1 MAKIANRGGQN
12 RLDSAK
18 TAESNKIIA
27 DSTNCRKSTKS
38 SAKISNTTSK
48 IFFIAFC
55 VFVVLYLAN
64 MVYRANFGIIDD
76 HTLLST
82 LHLGTHI
89 APSIMP
95 EIGRFFPLNALE
107 LNILSKFFGI
117 NASAFYAFNAFGA
130 LVLIC
135 CIYRVLRYF
144 LSVPFVV
151 GIIVVFL
158 CTPAFITAFLRLFVP
173 EKFESIF
180 FAIFIFSYI
189 YFVKKGSKIA
199 MLLSLISATIAL
211 YYKEPAFIML
221 GAFAFF
227 HFIFAF
233 KISNIYNK
241 ILDILLCVSAFVWVV
256 AYYLFVIANK
266 STSGSY
272 GDTPYNPL
280 IVFVKTL
287 LNYILT
293 EPFLF
298 IGVFALVGYRIYLV
312 LYKKENINA
321 LLDALLL
328 GAALYSLAYLVLKI
342 YSFHYS
348 LPAYIF
354 ALLPL
359 GYYFHAYFKAKFI
372 KTILFVCVVLYI
384 FNALPSFLYQLNHYK
399 AVPNNFANTIA
410 FLDKYLSQNPS
421 TNIYLE
427 GVNRAS
433 GVEVYNSF
441 GKNIAFFGH
450 KDFDLLSDIGIDN
463 EILGKSDEKSPYS
476 VFRSNAIVEKKSG
489 DLVILTPF
497 NTRNF
502 DGNKNYE
509 LLFESKVGFNLPML
523 NIKSILKIIT
533 LKLIGDGG
541 EIILASN
548 AFALPI
554 HFSVYRVK

>member
-1 MAKIANRGGQN
+1 MI
-12 RLDSAK
+12 
-18 TAESNKIIA
+18 
-27 DSTNCRKSTKS
+27 
-38 SAKISNTTSK
+38 
-48 IFFIAFC
+48 
-55 VFVVLYLAN
+55 
-64 MVYRANFGIIDD
+64 YRANFGIIDD

-82 LHLGTHI
+82 LHLGANI

-107 LNILSKFFGI
+107 LNILSNFFGI
-117 NASAFYAFNAFGA
+117 NASVFYAFSALGV

-135 CIYRVLRYF
+135 CIYRALRYF
-144 LSVPFVV
+144 LSVPLVI
-151 GIIVVFL
+151 GIIVAFL
-158 CTPAFITAFLRLFVP
+158 CTPASITAFLRLFVP

-189 YFVKKGSKIA
+189 YFLRKDSKIA
-199 MLLSLISATIAL
+199 MFISLISATIAL

-233 KISNIYNK
+233 KTSNVYQK
-241 ILDILLCVSAFVWVV
+241 ILDILLCASAFAWIVV
-256 AYYLFVIANK
+256 YYLVVITNK
-266 STSGSY
+266 STSGNY
-272 GDTPYNPL
+272 GDTPYNPF
-280 IVFVKTL
+280 IVFAKIL
-287 LNYILT
+287 LNYTLT

-298 IGVFALVGYRIYLV
+298 IGVFALIGYRIYLV
-312 LYKKENINA
+312 FYKKKHINA

-328 GAALYSLAYLVLKI
+328 GAMLHCLAYLVLKI
-342 YSFHYS
+342 YSFHYP

-354 ALLPL
+354 VLLPL
-359 GYYFHAYFKAKFI
+359 GYYFCVYFRTRFI
-372 KTILFVCVVLYI
+372 KIIFFICVVLYI
-384 FNALPSFLYQLNHYK
+384 FNALSSFLYQLNHYK

-410 FLDKYLSQNPS
+410 FLDKYLSQNPA

-433 GVEVYNSF
+433 GVEVYHSF

-463 EILGKSDEKSPYS
+463 ELLGKSDEKSPYS

-489 DLVILTPF
+489 DLVVLTPF
-497 NTRNF
+497 NTRTFN
-502 DGNKNYE
+502 NNENYE
-509 LLFESKVGFNLPML
+509 LLFESKEGFNLPML

-533 LKLIGDGG
+533 LKFLGDGG

-554 HFSVYRVK
+554 HFSVYKVK